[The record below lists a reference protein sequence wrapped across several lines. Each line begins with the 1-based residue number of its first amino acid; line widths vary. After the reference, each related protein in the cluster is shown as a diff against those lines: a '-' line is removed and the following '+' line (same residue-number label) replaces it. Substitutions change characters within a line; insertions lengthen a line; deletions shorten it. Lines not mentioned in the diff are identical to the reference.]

1 VALKCIYTL
10 YQKVPNKLFI
20 EALVNPEHSVKLSM
34 KLSKLE
40 ILEKVTFHNVTIDE
54 MDMNLIVDYLLSI
67 LMMRDLSLK
76 DKNRAYNVVAYLASL
91 FGKEAVMAKLQK
103 LNTMLLMN
111 MEKVVDKK
119 LQLMKGPKK
128 EDDTPSCEYCGVVK

>member
-1 VALKCIYTL
+1 
-10 YQKVPNKLFI
+10 
-20 EALVNPEHSVKLSM
+20 
-34 KLSKLE
+34 
-40 ILEKVTFHNVTIDE
+40 VTVDE

-67 LMMRDLSLK
+67 LLMRDLSLK
-76 DKNRAYNVVAYLASL
+76 DKNRAYNVIAYLASL

-119 LQLMKGPKK
+119 L
-128 EDDTPSCEYCGVVK
+128 